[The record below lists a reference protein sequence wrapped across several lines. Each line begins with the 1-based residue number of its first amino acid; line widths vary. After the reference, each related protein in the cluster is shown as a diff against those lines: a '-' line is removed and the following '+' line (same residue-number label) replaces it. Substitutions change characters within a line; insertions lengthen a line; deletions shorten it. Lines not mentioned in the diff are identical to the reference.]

1 MLQKTL
7 LMSIKKSRKEIKK
20 MQKKKVMA
28 ILLSTA
34 IAASTFI
41 GCGTDKAKDY
51 KDTDTVM
58 FIDKDNKIDYATAC
72 TYTRMMQAE
81 TYSYMQS
88 MLQRF
93 NSSATDVDMWSQSLE
108 DTDEDSKKYKTY
120 GEQFKGNILDA
131 LASLL
136 QDKFYD
142 SKEYEYKTYGEQFK
156 GNILDALASLLLDK
170 LYGSKE
176 YEVTFTDD
184 DKKECESVA
193 DEFIEKMSKDDLKA
207 MHASKKTM
215 MNVLELMTYE
225 TRVKNA
231 IESDVD
237 TKVSDDEAGQSTF
250 SYVEIKKK
258 DAKKKEKK
266 IKSLIKKVEA
276 GTDISTAASDAGF
289 TAQSVT
295 FTTADPEYDE
305 YGKEMLKKVSKMKD
319 GECDSYKDAKGNTII
334 LYMQS
339 VNDQSATE
347 TKKDDIIS
355 DRKDKAY
362 EDKLDEW
369 KDKKKVTINKDAW
382 NSIKTDKNEV
392 FQRMETE
399 ENSSDSDGST
409 GTTVANSNDS
419 DTSVSVSSSDT
430 DSEDPNK
437 SNSGDSGNTQKKD
450 SNNNSTDTKD
460 TKTEEEK

>member
-1 MLQKTL
+1 
-7 LMSIKKSRKEIKK
+7 

-93 NSSATDVDMWSQSLE
+93 NSSAADVDMWSQSLE

-136 QDKFYD
+136 QDKLYD

-399 ENSSDSDGST
+399 ENSSDSDDSA
-409 GTTVANSNDS
+409 GTTVANSDDS

-430 DSEDPNK
+430 DSEDPDK
-437 SNSGDSGNTQKKD
+437 SNSSDSGNTQKND

>member
-1 MLQKTL
+1 MFQKIL
-7 LMSIKKSRKEIKK
+7 LMSTKKGRKEIKK

-51 KDTDTVM
+51 KDADTVM

-93 NSSATDVDMWSQSLE
+93 NSSAVDVDMWSQSLE

-120 GEQFKGNILDA
+120 GEQFKGNTLD
-131 LASLL
+131 SL
-136 QDKFYD
+136 K
-142 SKEYEYKTYGEQFK
+142 
-156 GNILDALASLLLDK
+156 SLLLDK

-399 ENSSDSDGST
+399 ENSSDSDDST

-460 TKTEEEK
+460 TKTTKTEEEK

>member
-1 MLQKTL
+1 MFQKIL

-28 ILLSTA
+28 ILLSAA

-93 NSSATDVDMWSQSLE
+93 NSSAVDVDMWSQSLE

-120 GEQFKGNILDA
+120 GEQFKGNTLD
-131 LASLL
+131 SL
-136 QDKFYD
+136 K
-142 SKEYEYKTYGEQFK
+142 
-156 GNILDALASLLLDK
+156 SLLLDK

-276 GTDISTAASDAGF
+276 GTDISAAASDAGF

-399 ENSSDSDGST
+399 ENSSDSDDST

-460 TKTEEEK
+460 TKTTKTEEEK

>member
-1 MLQKTL
+1 
-7 LMSIKKSRKEIKK
+7 

-41 GCGTDKAKDY
+41 GCGADKTKDY

-93 NSSATDVDMWSQSLE
+93 NSSAADVDMWSQSLE

-136 QDKFYD
+136 QDKLYD

-399 ENSSDSDGST
+399 ENSSDSDDST
-409 GTTVANSNDS
+409 GTTVANSDDS

-437 SNSGDSGNTQKKD
+437 SNSGDSDDTQKKD
-450 SNNNSTDTKD
+450 SNNNSTDTK

>member
-1 MLQKTL
+1 MFQKIL

-28 ILLSTA
+28 ILLSAA

-93 NSSATDVDMWSQSLE
+93 NSSAADVDMWSQSLE
-108 DTDEDSKKYKTY
+108 DTDEDSKK
-120 GEQFKGNILDA
+120 
-131 LASLL
+131 
-136 QDKFYD
+136 
-142 SKEYEYKTYGEQFK
+142 YKTYGEQFK

-305 YGKEMLKKVSKMKD
+305 YGKEMLKKASKMKD

-399 ENSSDSDGST
+399 ENSSDSDDST

-419 DTSVSVSSSDT
+419 DTSVSVSSSSDT

-460 TKTEEEK
+460 TKTTKTEEEK

>member
-1 MLQKTL
+1 
-7 LMSIKKSRKEIKK
+7 

-41 GCGTDKAKDY
+41 GCGADKTKDY

-93 NSSATDVDMWSQSLE
+93 NSSAVDVDMWSQSLE

-120 GEQFKGNILDA
+120 GEQFKGNTLD
-131 LASLL
+131 SL
-136 QDKFYD
+136 K
-142 SKEYEYKTYGEQFK
+142 
-156 GNILDALASLLLDK
+156 SLLLDK

-276 GTDISTAASDAGF
+276 GTDISAAASDAGF

-399 ENSSDSDGST
+399 ENSSDSDDST

-460 TKTEEEK
+460 TKTTKTEEEK

>member
-1 MLQKTL
+1 MFQKIL
-7 LMSIKKSRKEIKK
+7 LMSTKKGRKEIKK

-51 KDTDTVM
+51 KDADTVM

-93 NSSATDVDMWSQSLE
+93 NSSAVDVDMWSQSLE

-120 GEQFKGNILDA
+120 GEQFKGNTLD
-131 LASLL
+131 SL
-136 QDKFYD
+136 K
-142 SKEYEYKTYGEQFK
+142 
-156 GNILDALASLLLDK
+156 SLLLDK

-176 YEVTFTDD
+176 YEVAFTDD

-399 ENSSDSDGST
+399 ENSSDSDDST

-460 TKTEEEK
+460 TKTTKTEEEK

>member
-1 MLQKTL
+1 MFQKIL

-41 GCGTDKAKDY
+41 GCGADKVKDY

-72 TYTRMMQAE
+72 AYTRMMQAE

-93 NSSATDVDMWSQSLE
+93 NSSAVDVDMWSQSLE

-120 GEQFKGNILDA
+120 GEQFKGNTLD
-131 LASLL
+131 SL
-136 QDKFYD
+136 K
-142 SKEYEYKTYGEQFK
+142 
-156 GNILDALASLLLDK
+156 SLLLDK

-176 YEVTFTDD
+176 YEITFTDD

-276 GTDISTAASDAGF
+276 GTDISAAASDAGF

-399 ENSSDSDGST
+399 ENSSDSDDST
-409 GTTVANSNDS
+409 GTTVANSDDS

-460 TKTEEEK
+460 TKTTKTEEEK

>member
-1 MLQKTL
+1 
-7 LMSIKKSRKEIKK
+7 

-28 ILLSTA
+28 VLLSAA
-34 IAASTFI
+34 IAASVFT
-41 GCGTDKAKDY
+41 GCGTDKTKDY
-51 KDTDTVM
+51 KNTDTVM
-58 FIDKDNKIDYATAC
+58 FIDKNNKIDYATAC

-93 NSSATDVDMWSQSLE
+93 NSSAADVDMWSQSLE
-108 DTDEDSKKYKTY
+108 DTDKDSKKYKTY
-120 GEQFKGNILDA
+120 GEQFKGNTLD
-131 LASLL
+131 SL
-136 QDKFYD
+136 
-142 SKEYEYKTYGEQFK
+142 E
-156 GNILDALASLLLDK
+156 SLLLDK
-170 LYGSKE
+170 MYGSEE
-176 YEVTFTDD
+176 YDITFTDD

-207 MHASKKTM
+207 MHTNKKTM

-225 TRVKNA
+225 ARVKDA
-231 IESDVD
+231 IESGVD
-237 TKVSDDEAGQSTF
+237 TEVSDDEAGQSTF

-258 DAKKKEKK
+258 DAKKKEKE
-266 IKSLIKKVEA
+266 IKSLIKEVKA

-289 TAQSVT
+289 TVQSVT

-305 YGKEMLKKVSKMKD
+305 YGKEMLKRVSKMKD

-334 LYMQS
+334 LYMQN
-339 VNDQSATE
+339 VNDESATE

-362 EDKLDEW
+362 DDKLDEW
-369 KDKKKVTINKDAW
+369 KDKKKITVNKDAW

-399 ENSSDSDGST
+399 ENSNDSSDSSD
-409 GTTVANSNDS
+409 GTTVVSNDDS
-419 DTSVSVSSSDT
+419 DTSVSVSTSDADEDSSDNT
-430 DSEDPNK
+430 SDGSETTEEDFNADSD
-437 SNSGDSGNTQKKD
+437 
-450 SNNNSTDTKD
+450 STDTNN

>member
-1 MLQKTL
+1 
-7 LMSIKKSRKEIKK
+7 

-88 MLQRF
+88 MLRRF
-93 NSSATDVDMWSQSLE
+93 NSSAVDVDMWSQSLE

-120 GEQFKGNILDA
+120 GEQFKGNTLD
-131 LASLL
+131 SL
-136 QDKFYD
+136 K
-142 SKEYEYKTYGEQFK
+142 
-156 GNILDALASLLLDK
+156 SLLLDK

-276 GTDISTAASDAGF
+276 GTDISTAASNAGF

-399 ENSSDSDGST
+399 ENSSDSDDST

-460 TKTEEEK
+460 TKTTKTEEEK

>member
-1 MLQKTL
+1 
-7 LMSIKKSRKEIKK
+7 

-41 GCGTDKAKDY
+41 GCGTDKPKDY

-93 NSSATDVDMWSQSLE
+93 NSSAADVDMWSQSLE

-120 GEQFKGNILDA
+120 GEQFRGNILDA

-136 QDKFYD
+136 QDKLYD

-225 TRVKNA
+225 ARVKNA

-399 ENSSDSDGST
+399 ENSSDSDDST

-460 TKTEEEK
+460 TKTTKTEEEK

>member
-1 MLQKTL
+1 MFQKIL

-41 GCGTDKAKDY
+41 GCGADKVKDY

-72 TYTRMMQAE
+72 AYTRMMQAE

-93 NSSATDVDMWSQSLE
+93 NSSAVDVDMWSQSLE

-120 GEQFKGNILDA
+120 GEQFKGNTLD
-131 LASLL
+131 SL
-136 QDKFYD
+136 K
-142 SKEYEYKTYGEQFK
+142 
-156 GNILDALASLLLDK
+156 SLLLDK

-399 ENSSDSDGST
+399 ENSSDSDDST

-460 TKTEEEK
+460 TKTTKTEEEK

>member
-1 MLQKTL
+1 
-7 LMSIKKSRKEIKK
+7 

-41 GCGTDKAKDY
+41 GCGADKAKDY
-51 KDTDTVM
+51 KDADTVM

-93 NSSATDVDMWSQSLE
+93 NSSAVDVDMWSQSLE

-120 GEQFKGNILDA
+120 GEQFKGNTLD
-131 LASLL
+131 SL
-136 QDKFYD
+136 K
-142 SKEYEYKTYGEQFK
+142 
-156 GNILDALASLLLDK
+156 SLLLDK

-276 GTDISTAASDAGF
+276 GTDISAAASDAGF

-319 GECDSYKDAKGNTII
+319 GECDSYKDAKGNTIR
-334 LYMQS
+334 
-339 VNDQSATE
+339 A
-347 TKKDDIIS
+347 
-355 DRKDKAY
+355 
-362 EDKLDEW
+362 
-369 KDKKKVTINKDAW
+369 
-382 NSIKTDKNEV
+382 
-392 FQRMETE
+392 
-399 ENSSDSDGST
+399 
-409 GTTVANSNDS
+409 
-419 DTSVSVSSSDT
+419 
-430 DSEDPNK
+430 
-437 SNSGDSGNTQKKD
+437 
-450 SNNNSTDTKD
+450 
-460 TKTEEEK
+460 

>member
-1 MLQKTL
+1 
-7 LMSIKKSRKEIKK
+7 

-93 NSSATDVDMWSQSLE
+93 NSSAVDVDMWSQSLE

-120 GEQFKGNILDA
+120 GEQFKGNTLD
-131 LASLL
+131 SL
-136 QDKFYD
+136 K
-142 SKEYEYKTYGEQFK
+142 
-156 GNILDALASLLLDK
+156 SLLLDK

-276 GTDISTAASDAGF
+276 GTDISAAASDAGF

-399 ENSSDSDGST
+399 ENSSDSDDST
-409 GTTVANSNDS
+409 GTTVANSDDS

-437 SNSGDSGNTQKKD
+437 SNSGDSDNTQKKD
-450 SNNNSTDTKD
+450 SNNNSTDTK

>member
-1 MLQKTL
+1 
-7 LMSIKKSRKEIKK
+7 

-93 NSSATDVDMWSQSLE
+93 NSSAVDMDMWSQSLE

-120 GEQFKGNILDA
+120 GEQFKGNTLD
-131 LASLL
+131 SL
-136 QDKFYD
+136 K
-142 SKEYEYKTYGEQFK
+142 
-156 GNILDALASLLLDK
+156 SLLLDK

-231 IESDVD
+231 IEADVD

-258 DAKKKEKK
+258 DAKKKDKR

-305 YGKEMLKKVSKMKD
+305 YGKEMLKKASKMKD
-319 GECDSYKDAKGNTII
+319 GECNSYKDAKGNTII

-369 KDKKKVTINKDAW
+369 KDKKKVTINKNAW

-399 ENSSDSDGST
+399 ENSSDSDDSA
-409 GTTVANSNDS
+409 GTTVANSDDS

-430 DSEDPNK
+430 DSEDPDK
-437 SNSGDSGNTQKKD
+437 SNSSDSGNTQKND

>member
-1 MLQKTL
+1 MFQKIL
-7 LMSIKKSRKEIKK
+7 LMSTKKGRKEIKK

-51 KDTDTVM
+51 KDADTVM

-93 NSSATDVDMWSQSLE
+93 NSSAVDVDMWSQSLE

-120 GEQFKGNILDA
+120 GEQFKGNTLD
-131 LASLL
+131 SL
-136 QDKFYD
+136 K
-142 SKEYEYKTYGEQFK
+142 
-156 GNILDALASLLLDK
+156 SLLLDK

-339 VNDQSATE
+339 VNDESATE

-369 KDKKKVTINKDAW
+369 KDKKKVTVNKDAW

-399 ENSSDSDGST
+399 EDGSDSDDSA
-409 GTTVANSNDS
+409 GTTVVNSDDS

-430 DSEDPNK
+430 DNK
-437 SNSGDSGNTQKKD
+437 DSDESNSSDSDSTQKKD
-450 SNNNSTDTKD
+450 SDDNSTNTKD

>member
-1 MLQKTL
+1 
-7 LMSIKKSRKEIKK
+7 

-88 MLQRF
+88 MLRRF
-93 NSSATDVDMWSQSLE
+93 NSSAVDVDMWSQSLE

-120 GEQFKGNILDA
+120 GEQFKGNTLD
-131 LASLL
+131 SL
-136 QDKFYD
+136 K
-142 SKEYEYKTYGEQFK
+142 
-156 GNILDALASLLLDK
+156 SLLLDK

-225 TRVKNA
+225 TRAKNA

-399 ENSSDSDGST
+399 ENSSDSDDST

-460 TKTEEEK
+460 TKTTKTEEEK

>member
-1 MLQKTL
+1 MFQKIL
-7 LMSIKKSRKEIKK
+7 LMSTKKGRKEIKK

-41 GCGTDKAKDY
+41 GCGTDKANDY
-51 KDTDTVM
+51 KDADTVM

-93 NSSATDVDMWSQSLE
+93 NSSAVDVDMWSQSLE

-120 GEQFKGNILDA
+120 GEQFKGNTLD
-131 LASLL
+131 SL
-136 QDKFYD
+136 K
-142 SKEYEYKTYGEQFK
+142 
-156 GNILDALASLLLDK
+156 SLLLDK

-276 GTDISTAASDAGF
+276 GTDISAAASDAGF

-399 ENSSDSDGST
+399 ENSSDSDDST

-460 TKTEEEK
+460 TKTTKTEEEK

>member
-88 MLQRF
+88 MLRRF
-93 NSSATDVDMWSQSLE
+93 NSSAVDVDMWSQSLE

-120 GEQFKGNILDA
+120 GEQFKGNTLD
-131 LASLL
+131 SL
-136 QDKFYD
+136 K
-142 SKEYEYKTYGEQFK
+142 
-156 GNILDALASLLLDK
+156 SLLLDK

-305 YGKEMLKKVSKMKD
+305 YGKEMLKKASKMKD

-399 ENSSDSDGST
+399 ENSSDSDDST
-409 GTTVANSNDS
+409 GTTVVNSNDS

-460 TKTEEEK
+460 TKTTKTEEEK

>member
-1 MLQKTL
+1 
-7 LMSIKKSRKEIKK
+7 

-28 ILLSTA
+28 ILLSAA

-93 NSSATDVDMWSQSLE
+93 NSSAADVDMWSQSLE

-136 QDKFYD
+136 QDKLYD

-170 LYGSKE
+170 LCGSKE

-276 GTDISTAASDAGF
+276 GTDISAAASDAGF

-399 ENSSDSDGST
+399 ENSSDSDDST
-409 GTTVANSNDS
+409 GTTVANSDDS

-437 SNSGDSGNTQKKD
+437 SNSGDSDNTQKKD
-450 SNNNSTDTKD
+450 SNNNSTDTK

>member
-1 MLQKTL
+1 
-7 LMSIKKSRKEIKK
+7 

-51 KDTDTVM
+51 KDADTVM

-93 NSSATDVDMWSQSLE
+93 NSSAVDVDMWSQSLE

-136 QDKFYD
+136 QDKLYD

-399 ENSSDSDGST
+399 ENSSDSDDST

-460 TKTEEEK
+460 TKTTKTEEEK

>member
-1 MLQKTL
+1 
-7 LMSIKKSRKEIKK
+7 

-41 GCGTDKAKDY
+41 GCGADKVKDY

-93 NSSATDVDMWSQSLE
+93 NSSAADVDMWSQSLE

-120 GEQFKGNILDA
+120 GEQFKGNALD
-131 LASLL
+131 SL
-136 QDKFYD
+136 K
-142 SKEYEYKTYGEQFK
+142 
-156 GNILDALASLLLDK
+156 SLLLDK

-399 ENSSDSDGST
+399 ENSSDSDDSA
-409 GTTVANSNDS
+409 GTTVANSDDS

-430 DSEDPNK
+430 DSEDPDK
-437 SNSGDSGNTQKKD
+437 SNSSDSGNTQKND

>member
-1 MLQKTL
+1 MFQKIL
-7 LMSIKKSRKEIKK
+7 LMSTKKGRKEIKK

-41 GCGTDKAKDY
+41 GCGTNKAKDY
-51 KDTDTVM
+51 KDADTVM

-93 NSSATDVDMWSQSLE
+93 NSSAVDVDMWSQSLE

-120 GEQFKGNILDA
+120 GEQFKGNTLD
-131 LASLL
+131 SL
-136 QDKFYD
+136 K
-142 SKEYEYKTYGEQFK
+142 
-156 GNILDALASLLLDK
+156 SLLLDK

-176 YEVTFTDD
+176 YEVTFTDN

-276 GTDISTAASDAGF
+276 GTDISAAASDAGF

>member
-1 MLQKTL
+1 
-7 LMSIKKSRKEIKK
+7 

-28 ILLSTA
+28 ILLSAA

-93 NSSATDVDMWSQSLE
+93 NSSAVDVDMWSQSLE

-120 GEQFKGNILDA
+120 GEQFKGNTLD
-131 LASLL
+131 SL
-136 QDKFYD
+136 K
-142 SKEYEYKTYGEQFK
+142 
-156 GNILDALASLLLDK
+156 SLLLDK

-266 IKSLIKKVEA
+266 IKSLIKKVVA
-276 GTDISTAASDAGF
+276 GTDISAAASDAGF

-399 ENSSDSDGST
+399 ENSSDSDDST
-409 GTTVANSNDS
+409 GTTVANSDDS

-437 SNSGDSGNTQKKD
+437 SNSGDSDNTQKKD
-450 SNNNSTDTKD
+450 SNNNSTDTK

>member
-1 MLQKTL
+1 
-7 LMSIKKSRKEIKK
+7 

-41 GCGTDKAKDY
+41 GCGADKAKDY
-51 KDTDTVM
+51 KDADTVM

-72 TYTRMMQAE
+72 TYTRMMQAD

-93 NSSATDVDMWSQSLE
+93 NSSAVDVDMWSQSLE

-120 GEQFKGNILDA
+120 GEQFKGNTLD
-131 LASLL
+131 SL
-136 QDKFYD
+136 K
-142 SKEYEYKTYGEQFK
+142 
-156 GNILDALASLLLDK
+156 SLLLDK

-231 IESDVD
+231 IEADVD

-258 DAKKKEKK
+258 DAKKKDKK

-289 TAQSVT
+289 TAQNVT

-399 ENSSDSDGST
+399 ENSSDSDDST
-409 GTTVANSNDS
+409 GTTVANSDDS

-460 TKTEEEK
+460 TKTTKTEEEK

>member
-1 MLQKTL
+1 
-7 LMSIKKSRKEIKK
+7 

-41 GCGTDKAKDY
+41 GCGADKAKDY
-51 KDTDTVM
+51 KDADTVM

-93 NSSATDVDMWSQSLE
+93 NSSAVDVDMWSQSLE

-120 GEQFKGNILDA
+120 GEQFKGNTLD
-131 LASLL
+131 SL
-136 QDKFYD
+136 K
-142 SKEYEYKTYGEQFK
+142 
-156 GNILDALASLLLDK
+156 SLLLDK

-207 MHASKKTM
+207 MHTSKKTM

-231 IESDVD
+231 IEADVD

-258 DAKKKEKK
+258 DAKKKDKK

-289 TAQSVT
+289 TAQNVT

-369 KDKKKVTINKDAW
+369 KDKKKVTINKDTW

-399 ENSSDSDGST
+399 ENSSDSDDST
-409 GTTVANSNDS
+409 GTTVANSDDS

-460 TKTEEEK
+460 TKTTKTEEEK

>member
-1 MLQKTL
+1 MFQKIL
-7 LMSIKKSRKEIKK
+7 LMSTKKGRKEIKK

-41 GCGTDKAKDY
+41 GCGTDKANDY
-51 KDTDTVM
+51 KDADTVM

-93 NSSATDVDMWSQSLE
+93 NSSAVDVDMWSQSLE

-120 GEQFKGNILDA
+120 GEQFKGNTLD
-131 LASLL
+131 SL
-136 QDKFYD
+136 K
-142 SKEYEYKTYGEQFK
+142 
-156 GNILDALASLLLDK
+156 SLLLDK

-276 GTDISTAASDAGF
+276 GTDISAAASDAGF

-355 DRKDKAY
+355 DRKDKTY

-399 ENSSDSDGST
+399 ENSSDSDDST

-460 TKTEEEK
+460 TKTTKTEEEK

>member
-1 MLQKTL
+1 MFQKIL

-41 GCGTDKAKDY
+41 GCGADKVKDY

-72 TYTRMMQAE
+72 AYTRMMQAE

-93 NSSATDVDMWSQSLE
+93 NSSAVDVDMWSQSLE

-120 GEQFKGNILDA
+120 GEQFKGNTLD
-131 LASLL
+131 SL
-136 QDKFYD
+136 K
-142 SKEYEYKTYGEQFK
+142 
-156 GNILDALASLLLDK
+156 SLLLDK

-176 YEVTFTDD
+176 YEITFTDD

-276 GTDISTAASDAGF
+276 GTDISAAASDAGF

-399 ENSSDSDGST
+399 ENSSDSDDST

-419 DTSVSVSSSDT
+419 DTSVSVSSSSDT

-460 TKTEEEK
+460 TKTTKTEEEK

>member
-1 MLQKTL
+1 MFQKIL
-7 LMSIKKSRKEIKK
+7 LMSTKKGRKEIKK

-51 KDTDTVM
+51 KDADTVM

-93 NSSATDVDMWSQSLE
+93 NSSAVDVDMWSQSLE

-120 GEQFKGNILDA
+120 GEQFKGNTLD
-131 LASLL
+131 SL
-136 QDKFYD
+136 K
-142 SKEYEYKTYGEQFK
+142 
-156 GNILDALASLLLDK
+156 SLLLDK

-399 ENSSDSDGST
+399 ENSSDSDDST
-409 GTTVANSNDS
+409 GTTVANSDDS

-437 SNSGDSGNTQKKD
+437 SNSGDSDNTQKKD
-450 SNNNSTDTKD
+450 SNNNSTDTK

>member
-1 MLQKTL
+1 
-7 LMSIKKSRKEIKK
+7 

-41 GCGTDKAKDY
+41 GCGADKTKDY

-93 NSSATDVDMWSQSLE
+93 NSSAADVDMWSQSLE

-136 QDKFYD
+136 QDKLYD

-225 TRVKNA
+225 TREKNA

-399 ENSSDSDGST
+399 ENSSDSDDST
-409 GTTVANSNDS
+409 GTTVANSDDS

-437 SNSGDSGNTQKKD
+437 SNSGDSDNTQKKD
-450 SNNNSTDTKD
+450 SNNNSTDTK

>member
-1 MLQKTL
+1 MFQKIL

-20 MQKKKVMA
+20 MQKKKIMA

-41 GCGTDKAKDY
+41 GCGADKVKDY

-72 TYTRMMQAE
+72 AYTRMMQAE

-93 NSSATDVDMWSQSLE
+93 NSSAVDVDMWSQSLE

-120 GEQFKGNILDA
+120 GEQFKGNTLD
-131 LASLL
+131 SL
-136 QDKFYD
+136 K
-142 SKEYEYKTYGEQFK
+142 
-156 GNILDALASLLLDK
+156 SLLLDK

-176 YEVTFTDD
+176 YEITFTDD

-215 MNVLELMTYE
+215 MKVLELMTYE

-276 GTDISTAASDAGF
+276 GTDISAAASDAGF

-399 ENSSDSDGST
+399 ENSSDSDDST
-409 GTTVANSNDS
+409 GTTVANSDDS

-437 SNSGDSGNTQKKD
+437 SNSGDSDNTQKKD
-450 SNNNSTDTKD
+450 SNNNSTDTK

>member
-1 MLQKTL
+1 
-7 LMSIKKSRKEIKK
+7 

-28 ILLSTA
+28 VLLSAA
-34 IAASTFI
+34 IAASVFT
-41 GCGTDKAKDY
+41 GCGTDKTKDY
-51 KDTDTVM
+51 KNTDTVM
-58 FIDKDNKIDYATAC
+58 FIDKNNKIDYATAC

-93 NSSATDVDMWSQSLE
+93 NSSAADVDMWSQSLE

-120 GEQFKGNILDA
+120 GEQFKGNTLD
-131 LASLL
+131 SL
-136 QDKFYD
+136 K
-142 SKEYEYKTYGEQFK
+142 
-156 GNILDALASLLLDK
+156 SLLLDK

-184 DKKECESVA
+184 DKKKCESVA

-276 GTDISTAASDAGF
+276 GTDISTAASNAGF

-305 YGKEMLKKVSKMKD
+305 YGKEMLKRVSKMKD

-334 LYMQS
+334 LYMQN
-339 VNDQSATE
+339 VNDESATE

-362 EDKLDEW
+362 DDKLDEW
-369 KDKKKVTINKDAW
+369 KDKKKITVNKDAW

-399 ENSSDSDGST
+399 ENSNDSSDSSD
-409 GTTVANSNDS
+409 GTTVVSNDDS
-419 DTSVSVSSSDT
+419 DASVSVSTSDADEDSSDNT
-430 DSEDPNK
+430 SDGSETTEEDFNADSD
-437 SNSGDSGNTQKKD
+437 
-450 SNNNSTDTKD
+450 STDTNN

>member
-1 MLQKTL
+1 
-7 LMSIKKSRKEIKK
+7 

-93 NSSATDVDMWSQSLE
+93 NSSAADVDMWSQSLE
-108 DTDEDSKKYKTY
+108 DTDEDSKK
-120 GEQFKGNILDA
+120 
-131 LASLL
+131 
-136 QDKFYD
+136 
-142 SKEYEYKTYGEQFK
+142 YKTYGEQFK

-305 YGKEMLKKVSKMKD
+305 YGKEMLKKASKMKD

-399 ENSSDSDGST
+399 ENSSDSDDST

-419 DTSVSVSSSDT
+419 DTSVSVSSSSDT

-460 TKTEEEK
+460 TKTTKTEEEK

>member
-1 MLQKTL
+1 
-7 LMSIKKSRKEIKK
+7 

-41 GCGTDKAKDY
+41 GCGADKVKDY

-72 TYTRMMQAE
+72 AYTRMMQAE

-93 NSSATDVDMWSQSLE
+93 NSSAVDVNMWSQSLE

-120 GEQFKGNILDA
+120 GEQFKGNTLD
-131 LASLL
+131 SL
-136 QDKFYD
+136 K
-142 SKEYEYKTYGEQFK
+142 
-156 GNILDALASLLLDK
+156 SLLLDK

-176 YEVTFTDD
+176 YEITFTDD

-276 GTDISTAASDAGF
+276 GTDISAAASDAGF

-399 ENSSDSDGST
+399 ENSSDSDDST
-409 GTTVANSNDS
+409 GTTVANSDDS

-460 TKTEEEK
+460 TKTTKTEEEK

>member
-1 MLQKTL
+1 
-7 LMSIKKSRKEIKK
+7 

-41 GCGTDKAKDY
+41 GCGADKAKDY
-51 KDTDTVM
+51 KDADTVM

-93 NSSATDVDMWSQSLE
+93 NSSAVDVDMWSQSLE
-108 DTDEDSKKYKTY
+108 GTDEDSKKYKTY
-120 GEQFKGNILDA
+120 GEQFKGNTLD
-131 LASLL
+131 SL
-136 QDKFYD
+136 K
-142 SKEYEYKTYGEQFK
+142 
-156 GNILDALASLLLDK
+156 SLLLDK

-276 GTDISTAASDAGF
+276 GTDISAAASDAGF

-399 ENSSDSDGST
+399 ENSSDSDDST
-409 GTTVANSNDS
+409 GTTVANSDDS

-460 TKTEEEK
+460 TKTTKTEEEK

>member
-1 MLQKTL
+1 
-7 LMSIKKSRKEIKK
+7 

-93 NSSATDVDMWSQSLE
+93 NSSAADVDMWSQSLE

-120 GEQFKGNILDA
+120 GEQFKGNTLD
-131 LASLL
+131 SL
-136 QDKFYD
+136 
-142 SKEYEYKTYGEQFK
+142 E
-156 GNILDALASLLLDK
+156 SLLLDK

-258 DAKKKEKK
+258 DAKKKDKK

-339 VNDQSATE
+339 VNDESATE

-369 KDKKKVTINKDAW
+369 KDKKKVTVNKDAW

-399 ENSSDSDGST
+399 EDSSDSDDSA
-409 GTTVANSNDS
+409 GTTVVNSDDS

-430 DSEDPNK
+430 DNK
-437 SNSGDSGNTQKKD
+437 DSDESNSSDSDSTQKKD
-450 SNNNSTDTKD
+450 SDDNSTNTKD

>member
-1 MLQKTL
+1 
-7 LMSIKKSRKEIKK
+7 

-41 GCGTDKAKDY
+41 GCGADKTKDY

-93 NSSATDVDMWSQSLE
+93 NSSAADVDMWSQSLE

-136 QDKFYD
+136 
-142 SKEYEYKTYGEQFK
+142 
-156 GNILDALASLLLDK
+156 LDK
-170 LYGSKE
+170 LYGSKK

-399 ENSSDSDGST
+399 ENSSDSDDST
-409 GTTVANSNDS
+409 GTTVANSDDS

-437 SNSGDSGNTQKKD
+437 SNSGDSDNTQKKD
-450 SNNNSTDTKD
+450 SNNNSTDTK

>member
-1 MLQKTL
+1 
-7 LMSIKKSRKEIKK
+7 

-41 GCGTDKAKDY
+41 GCGADKTKDY

-93 NSSATDVDMWSQSLE
+93 NSSAADVDMWSQSLE
-108 DTDEDSKKYKTY
+108 DTDEDSKK
-120 GEQFKGNILDA
+120 
-131 LASLL
+131 
-136 QDKFYD
+136 
-142 SKEYEYKTYGEQFK
+142 YKTYGEQFK

-399 ENSSDSDGST
+399 ENNSDSDDST
-409 GTTVANSNDS
+409 GTTVANSDDS

-437 SNSGDSGNTQKKD
+437 SNSGDSDNTQKKD
-450 SNNNSTDTKD
+450 SNNNSTDTK

>member
-1 MLQKTL
+1 
-7 LMSIKKSRKEIKK
+7 

-51 KDTDTVM
+51 KDTDTAM

-93 NSSATDVDMWSQSLE
+93 NSSAVDVDMWSQSLE

-120 GEQFKGNILDA
+120 GEQFKGNTLD
-131 LASLL
+131 SL
-136 QDKFYD
+136 K
-142 SKEYEYKTYGEQFK
+142 
-156 GNILDALASLLLDK
+156 SLLLDK

-176 YEVTFTDD
+176 YEITFTDD

-276 GTDISTAASDAGF
+276 GTDISTAASDAGL

-399 ENSSDSDGST
+399 EDSSDSDGNT
-409 GTTVANSNDS
+409 GTTVANSDDS

-450 SNNNSTDTKD
+450 SNNNSTDTK
-460 TKTEEEK
+460 TEEEK

>member
-1 MLQKTL
+1 
-7 LMSIKKSRKEIKK
+7 

-28 ILLSTA
+28 VLLSAA
-34 IAASTFI
+34 IAASVFT
-41 GCGTDKAKDY
+41 GCGTDKTKDY
-51 KDTDTVM
+51 KNTDTVM
-58 FIDKDNKIDYATAC
+58 FIDKNNKIDYATAC

-93 NSSATDVDMWSQSLE
+93 NSSAADVDMWSQSLE

-120 GEQFKGNILDA
+120 GEQFKGNTLD
-131 LASLL
+131 SL
-136 QDKFYD
+136 K
-142 SKEYEYKTYGEQFK
+142 
-156 GNILDALASLLLDK
+156 SLLLDK

-305 YGKEMLKKVSKMKD
+305 YGKEMLKKVAKMKD

-382 NSIKTDKNEV
+382 NSIKTDKNEA

-399 ENSSDSDGST
+399 EDSNDSSDSSD
-409 GTTVANSNDS
+409 GTTVVSSDDS
-419 DTSVSVSSSDT
+419 DTSVSVSTSDADEDSSDST
-430 DSEDPNK
+430 SDDSETTEEDFNA
-437 SNSGDSGNTQKKD
+437 DSD
-450 SNNNSTDTKD
+450 STDTNN